1 MHVDNAFLRLSPRRG
16 TLRGHA
22 MKLGVKAI
30 CIEIGNPNAFM
41 EDLIRMCYLGIAR
54 YPK

>member
-1 MHVDNAFLRLSPRRG
+1 
-16 TLRGHA
+16 

-54 YPK
+54 FA